1 MNLRGFEGVKSR
13 REGLEKELDI
23 KLTSIGQSMPDEAV
37 ASQKNCENMI
47 GAVQIPVGV
56 AGPIKL
62 KTKNEK
68 LKTDIFIPLAT
79 TEGALVASVNRGCA
93 AIARTNGA
101 SIVSEKAG
109 MSRALVFEITGI
121 EHGTEIISWV
131 EENYGKLQEITEST
145 SKHLVLK
152 KITPYMAGR
161 SLWLRFVFD
170 TGEAMGMNMVTIAA
184 SKAVD
189 FIEREK
195 NVRCRALSG
204 NMCADKKPNYMN
216 FLEGRGYKVWAEAE
230 LPEGVLNE
238 VLKTNSKDLYE
249 TSKHKLTYGSIM
261 SGSIGANAHHAN
273 ILAAIFLAT
282 GQDAAHIAECSS
294 GVTTV
299 EKTESGIYI
308 SIYLP
313 DLPVGTIG
321 GGTNLSAQKEALS
334 IMGIRDG
341 GETGAAQRFAEMIG
355 GAVLAGELS
364 LLASLSEGTLASA
377 HEKLGRGVK

>member
-93 AIARTNGA
+93 AIARTNGV

-249 TSKHKLTYGSIM
+249 TSKHKLTYGPIM